1 MTSSTQSG
9 ATSSSA
15 PQLGATSSS
24 APRPCQ
30 EICAQ
35 LSDYLDGEAA
45 AEVCAAIDA
54 HLATCPDCRVV
65 VNTLDRTVRLYR
77 ALPAAELPPEAAARL
92 YAVLDLPAP
101 AL

>member
-1 MTSSTQSG
+1 MTGSTQSG
-9 ATSSSA
+9 A
-15 PQLGATSSS
+15 PQ
-24 APRPCQ
+24 PCQ
-30 EICAQ
+30 ALCAQ
-35 LSDYLDGEAA
+35 LSGYLDGEVA

-77 ALPAAELPPEAAARL
+77 GLPAAALPTEAAARL

-101 AL
+101 P